1 VYSAQ
6 AYTATEMLNDLK
18 RGIWSELR
26 VAKPVDLYRR
36 NLQKLYVERLI
47 ALTAEAPVGTATQGQ
62 QQPTLS
68 KSNDGLSIIKG
79 HMKTLLTEIRAAIV
93 TSKEAATKL
102 HLQDL
107 ADRLTNALDNKK

>member
-1 VYSAQ
+1 
-6 AYTATEMLNDLK
+6 MLDDLK

-26 VAKPVDLYRR
+26 TAKPVDIYRR

-47 ALTAEAPVGTATQGQ
+47 ALTAEAHAPANGPGAQTAVA
-62 QQPTLS
+62 TLS

-79 HMKTLLTEIRAAIV
+79 HMRALSGEIRTALLT
-93 TSKEAATKL
+93 SKDASTKL

-107 ADRLTNALDNKK
+107 ADRLTNSLDTKK